1 MDPSRLP
8 QTDKEKEIEEFVL
21 YFMTKHAKLVSKIG
35 YRYIIPNRYNLYDI
49 KQYISERIIKIM
61 LSRVNDANP
70 IKNPEKY
77 FKSCLE
83 FYCIEF
89 QRMHGFVFCL
99 PKRPRKNCEQDE
111 LNIREHGFKY
121 LGDLTSDE
129 VNSLQVHE
137 DIVWEDQAP
146 VTESTSWSYLTG
158 IVSTEESRVLDC
170 IFVKN
175 MTWNETSKYLNVPQ
189 STCWFRK
196 SRALTKIEL
205 FVNNITGDTFN
216 IIKRIIRDGTD

>member
-1 MDPSRLP
+1 M
-8 QTDKEKEIEEFVL
+8 TEKEKEIEEFVL
-21 YFMTKHAKLVSKIG
+21 FFMTKHSKLVSKIG

-61 LSRVNDANP
+61 LSRVDDANP

-99 PKRPRKNCEQDE
+99 PKRPRKNCEEDE
-111 LNIREHGFKY
+111 KNIREHGFKY
-121 LGDLTSDE
+121 LTDLTSDE
-129 VNSLQVHE
+129 VNSLQVHDTGDWFDE
-137 DIVWEDQAP
+137 TPKD
-146 VTESTSWSYLTG
+146 ESVSWSYLTG

-175 MTWNETSKYLNVPQ
+175 MTWNETAKYLNVPQ

-196 SRALTKIEL
+196 HRALSKIESQI
-205 FVNNITGDTFN
+205 NGITGDTFN
-216 IIKRIIRDGTD
+216 VIKRIIRDGDGAE